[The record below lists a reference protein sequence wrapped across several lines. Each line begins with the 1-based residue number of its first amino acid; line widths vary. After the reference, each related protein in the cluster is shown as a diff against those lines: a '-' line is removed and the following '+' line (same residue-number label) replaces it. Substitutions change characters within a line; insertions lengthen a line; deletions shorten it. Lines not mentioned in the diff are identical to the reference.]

1 MHTYFIGSSLRGFSE
16 LMLRVNKSNVK
27 LLRIPTG
34 GRLTS
39 WLFTT
44 VGEELKLETTVLWQI
59 LLVVRTGIE
68 PGKLDSKCGVLT
80 IRPRCLVNWIYRM
93 IDGLLFD
100 RLVDRV
106 ID

>member
-44 VGEELKLETTVLWQI
+44 VGEELKLEITVQI
-59 LLVVRTGIE
+59 LLAVRTGIE
-68 PGKLDSKCGVLT
+68 PGKLDSKCGVLS
-80 IRPRCLVNWIYRM
+80 
-93 IDGLLFD
+93 
-100 RLVDRV
+100 
-106 ID
+106 